1 MNQEEFRIRRE
12 LLLEETR
19 EDLVKVRKIDKKI
32 EKLLKKAMRKQY
44 DW

>member
-12 LLLEETR
+12 LLLKETR
-19 EDLVKVRKIDKKI
+19 EDLARVKKIDKKI

>member
-32 EKLLKKAMRKQY
+32 EKLLKKAMRKHR
-44 DW
+44 W

>member
-19 EDLVKVRKIDKKI
+19 EDLARVKKIDKKI

>member
-19 EDLVKVRKIDKKI
+19 EDLVKIKKIDKKI
-32 EKLLKKAMRKQY
+32 EKLLKKAMRKHG
-44 DW
+44 W

>member
-19 EDLVKVRKIDKKI
+19 ADLARVKKIDKKI
-32 EKLLKKAMRKQY
+32 EKLLKKAMRKY
-44 DW
+44 GW